1 MKQACQLIRKSQR
14 VLLCGHLRADG
25 DSLGSA
31 IVLARALRAIGKEV
45 HLIMPD
51 PPDPRYQFLFE
62 RTQWSLYQGED
73 SLPEVDLVIVCD
85 CSQLDR
91 LGLMGEE
98 VECRGFKRMMVDH
111 HPYDPEVHFWHA
123 AVHDTTAAA
132 TGILAFELAQE
143 LGAPVDEI
151 SSEASFVALMTDTGW
166 LKYSNADARAFQCA
180 ASLVA
185 GGVDADRVY
194 RMIYQQT
201 SAATPKGM
209 TAALATTEY
218 HENQTIAIGHL
229 TPENLHAVGGELE
242 ETDDVLD
249 ILRAVQSVEV
259 VAFLSLRG
267 SRVKVSFRSKTWLD
281 VNQVARQCGGGGH
294 QRAAGATFAEGVSM
308 EEALEVVRANLINAT
323 KLAPLSGQ
331 DED

>member
-1 MKQACQLIRKSQR
+1 MKQACQFIRESQSI
-14 VLLCGHLRADG
+14 LLCGHLRADG

-31 IVLARALRAIGKEV
+31 IVLARAFRAMGKEV

-62 RTQWSLYQGED
+62 RTQWSLYQGEG
-73 SLPEVDLVIVCD
+73 SLPEVDLVVVCD

-98 VECRGFKRMMVDH
+98 VERRGFRRMMVDH
-111 HPYDPEVHFWHA
+111 HPYDPEVHTWHA

-143 LGAPVDEI
+143 LGAPIDEI

-209 TAALATTEY
+209 AVALATTEY
-218 HENQTIAIGHL
+218 HADGMIAIGHL
-229 TPENLHAVGGELE
+229 TPQNLQASGAELE

-249 ILRAVQSVEV
+249 ILRAVQSVEA

-267 SRVKVSFRSKTWLD
+267 NRVKVSFRSKTWLD

-308 EEALEVVRANLINAT
+308 EEALGVIRSYLIKAT

-331 DED
+331 AEH

>member
-1 MKQACQLIRKSQR
+1 MKEACNLIHASEK

-31 IVLARALRAIGKEV
+31 IILARALRALGKEV

-62 RTQWSLYQGED
+62 RTPWALYQGQGT
-73 SLPEVDLVIVCD
+73 LPDVDLVVVCD

-91 LGLMGEE
+91 LGKMGEE
-98 VECRGFKRMMVDH
+98 IEQRGFQRMMVDH
-111 HPYDPEVHFWHA
+111 HPYDPQQHLWHA
-123 AVHDTTAAA
+123 AVHEVTAAA
-132 TGILAFELAQE
+132 TGVLAFELAGA
-143 LGAPVDEI
+143 LGAPVDEV

-166 LKYSNADARAFQCA
+166 LKYSNADARAFGCA

-201 SAATPKGM
+201 SAATPRGM
-209 TAALATTEY
+209 AAALSTTEF
-218 HENQTIAIGHL
+218 HCDGKIAIGYV
-229 TPENLHAVGGELE
+229 TPQALAQCGGELD

-249 ILRAVQSVEV
+249 ILRAVQTVEA
-259 VAFLSLRG
+259 VAFLSPRNG
-267 SRVKVSFRSKTWLD
+267 RVKVSFRSKTWLD
-281 VNQVARQCGGGGH
+281 VNLAARQSGGGGH
-294 QRAAGATFAEGVSM
+294 QRAAGATFDFDVTIEQALDKVRGV
-308 EEALEVVRANLINAT
+308 LIQA
-323 KLAPLSGQ
+323 AA
-331 DED
+331 DVD